1 MSNTSPSK
9 ASPLAEWFIKAFTPG
24 WGYVIEVNG
33 VKAFRSGHPSAKL
46 LSHHLGLSKE
56 EPSYLTIRPSR
67 TTQWIA
73 FDIDQARSPY
83 HPDRGDDAINIL
95 LERCALMGLR
105 EPLVFRSS
113 HSGGIHLWYPLA
125 KPVKAFDAALTVKL
139 CLEAGAIDAGELG
152 ESIDFTT
159 DQQLKISS
167 GLLEVFPNVKQVD
180 SDYISIRLP
189 FTGQGNGLLLDGF
202 GLVEEP
208 SLLPDRW
215 NVAAKN
221 NVLVQSI
228 RLKKRELGPGPYNL
242 VDEDCEVTCINWI
255 KPRKRTAANQQLV
268 YADKGEQPLESL
280 SKQSGE
286 PTSLQDAHD
295 LLARGWTG
303 SNQTQHLCL
312 SALMV
317 ASQLSNDSDEVANH
331 VKELLIH
338 AKGFADHCGHIREIE
353 SGQLP
358 GRSACQKAARFTPS
372 YEGSWKEAAN
382 QAKAQDATE
391 RALGSIAAASIDGV
405 VFPSINKAIIYLR
418 EHYGAPSRAW
428 WFKSQNNFP
437 LESLKG
443 FLAP

>member
-33 VKAFRSGHPSAKL
+33 VKAFRSGHPSAKM
-46 LSHHLGLSKE
+46 LSHHLGLSTE
-56 EPSYLTIRPSR
+56 EPSYLVIRPSR

-83 HPDRGDDAINIL
+83 HPDRGDDAINTL

-125 KPVKAFDAALTVKL
+125 QPVKAFDAALTVKL

-180 SDYISIRLP
+180 SDYTPIRLP

-208 SLLPDRW
+208 ALLADRW

-228 RLKKRELGPGPYNL
+228 RLRKRELGSGPYNL
-242 VDEDCEVTCINWI
+242 VDDDNEVICINWI
-255 KPRKRTAANQQLV
+255 KARKRTVANQQLV
-268 YADKGEQPLESL
+268 YADKGEQPLKSL
-280 SKQSGE
+280 TKQSGE

-317 ASQLSNDSDEVANH
+317 ASQLSNDSDEVANY

-338 AKGFADHCGHIREIE
+338 AKGFADHCDHIRQIQ
-353 SGQLP
+353 SGELP
-358 GRSACQKAARFTPS
+358 GRSACQKAARFTSS
-372 YEGSWKEAAN
+372 YEGSWKEVAN
-382 QAKAQDATE
+382 QAKAKGATE
-391 RALGSIAAASIDGV
+391 RALGSIAAASNDGV
-405 VFPSINKAIIYLR
+405 IFTSINKAIIYLR
-418 EHYGAPSRAW
+418 EHYGAPSKAW